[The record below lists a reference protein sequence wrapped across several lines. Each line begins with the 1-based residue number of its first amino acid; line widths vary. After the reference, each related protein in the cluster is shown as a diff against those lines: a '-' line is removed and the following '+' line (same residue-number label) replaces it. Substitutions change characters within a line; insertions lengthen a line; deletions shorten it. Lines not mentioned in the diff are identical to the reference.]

1 MGGGELAVNGHFAF
15 VVLRGLFFF
24 YFIFYMCVYVYIEI

>member
-1 MGGGELAVNGHFAF
+1 MGGGIGSEWTFAF

-24 YFIFYMCVYVYIEI
+24 ILFFVCVYIEI

>member
-1 MGGGELAVNGHFAF
+1 MGGELAVNGHFAF

-24 YFIFYMCVYVYIEI
+24 ILFFMCVYVYIEI